1 MNKGPPF
8 ERSAKKTALLV
19 WVGFPD
25 LSQMLLGNIIF
36 FRFDPSH
43 MFVYLAKALAIR
55 RGSNWLWEEGTELGH
70 VHLLFTSLKSK
81 LI

>member
-1 MNKGPPF
+1 MG
-8 ERSAKKTALLV
+8 
-19 WVGFPD
+19 WVKNRNRLIFGFSF
-25 LSQMLLGNIIF
+25 LHFFIFLGSHWDVV
-36 FRFDPSH
+36 RAGGPSH
-43 MFVYLAKALAIR
+43 MYVYLAKALAIG